1 MTLPF
6 SACQIA
12 RGWLAARSPAVSGP
26 VRLLRRR
33 LYILPTGFGLAY
45 AGVAGAL
52 LIAAINYGSSMVF
65 ALSFLLA
72 AVGLVAMHH
81 THANLLGLGLDVQ
94 LPPPGFAGARTAI
107 PVRVHHEGRHNRY
120 GLRLR
125 SEHGTAVIAELVP
138 GASELVHVP
147 FELGRRGRQ
156 RLPALQVSSEHPLA
170 LFRVWSWIRSTHE
183 ALAYPRP
190 TSTAPAPAWLDGTIR
205 PARATQPLP
214 GSEDFAD
221 LRPYRVGDSWRHI
234 AWKAS
239 ARDGVWRTKRFSAA
253 AAQTRWLDATALGTQ
268 DVELTLS
275 LLTRQVLDCAA
286 GEHPFGLRL
295 GRLIVPPGQG
305 ETHCRTCLQ
314 ALALYDSA
322 DVASPDP

>member
-1 MTLPF
+1 MKLPF
-6 SACQIA
+6 SVRGLA
-12 RGWLAARSPAVSGP
+12 RAWLAARSPAHSGP
-26 VRLLRRR
+26 MRLPRRR

-45 AGVAGAL
+45 AGVAVAL

-65 ALSFLLA
+65 VLSFVLG

-81 THANLLGLGLDVQ
+81 AHANLLGLELDVQ
-94 LPPPGFAGARTAI
+94 VPPPGFAGARTTI
-107 PVRVHHEGRHNRY
+107 PVRVRNGGRRTRC

-156 RLPALQVSSEHPLA
+156 NLPALQVSSEHPLA
-170 LFRVWSWIRSTHE
+170 LFRVWSWLRTTHE
-183 ALAYPRP
+183 ALAYPQP
-190 TSTAPAPAWLDGTIR
+190 TDTAPAPAWLEGTMR
-205 PARATQPLP
+205 PAPSARSLP

-221 LRPYRVGDSWRHI
+221 LRPYQVGDSWRHI

-253 AAQTRWLDATALGTQ
+253 AAQARWLDADALGTR

-286 GEHPFGLRL
+286 EERTFGLRL
-295 GRLIVPPGQG
+295 ARLIVPPGEG
-305 ETHCRTCLQ
+305 GAHCRTCLQ
-314 ALALYDSA
+314 ALALYEPA
-322 DVASPDP
+322 DAARRRG

>member
-1 MTLPF
+1 MKLPF
-6 SACQIA
+6 SPRRIA
-12 RGWLAARSPAVSGP
+12 RRWLAARSPALSGP
-26 VRLLRRR
+26 ARLSRRR

-45 AGVAGAL
+45 AGVTVSL

-65 ALSFLLA
+65 ALSFLLG

-81 THANLLGLGLDVQ
+81 AHANLLGVELDVQ
-94 LPPPGFAGARTAI
+94 VPPPGFAGARTAI
-107 PVRVHHEGRHNRY
+107 PVRVRNEGRRNRY

-125 SEHGTAVIAELVP
+125 SEHGAAVIAELIP
-138 GASELVHVP
+138 GASDLVHVP
-147 FELGRRGRQ
+147 FELGCRGRQ
-156 RLPALQVSSEHPLA
+156 HLPALQVSSEHPLG
-170 LFRVWSWIRSTHE
+170 LFRVWSWMRTTRE

-190 TSTAPAPAWLDGTIR
+190 TDTAPAPARLEG
-205 PARATQPLP
+205 ATQPAPSARPLP
-214 GSEDFAD
+214 GSEDFAE
-221 LRPYRVGDSWRHI
+221 LSPYRLGDSWRHI

-253 AAQTRWLDATALGTQ
+253 AAQARWLDAAALGSQ

-286 GEHPFGLRL
+286 HEHPFGLRL
-295 GRLIVPPGQG
+295 ARLLVPPGQG
-305 ETHCRTCLQ
+305 ESHCRTCLQ

-322 DVASPDP
+322 DVASTSD